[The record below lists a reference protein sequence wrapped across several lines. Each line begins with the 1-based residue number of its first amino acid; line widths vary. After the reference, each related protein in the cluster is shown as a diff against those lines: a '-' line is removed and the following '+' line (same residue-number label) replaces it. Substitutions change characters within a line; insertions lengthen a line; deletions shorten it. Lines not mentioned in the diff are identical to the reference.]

1 MAHPWAR
8 EGGVLSYFHQLA
20 RPVMFP
26 KAREA
31 LLWDWRWRIAEV
43 SLGVLVVMIALQATG
58 LVDIAGR
65 IRDYQLLIGTLV
77 GITAAGGVGFWSVT
91 ATLRANAEATLAQR
105 EREIEHERV
114 GARAMILAEL
124 MVMHDSLSTMHQVC
138 MEGRKRNNFT
148 VPKFMGGSELFQGY
162 RGQIA
167 KVGLLPKDQLLS
179 VVWAYATQ
187 EGVYSNW
194 KWMEQ
199 LQDAYDTS
207 KLNQPHEV
215 FITGLN
221 TLLRRV
227 ETAIVA
233 LGGEVMPRNRT
244 SLGVSEPTGPS
255 ALAGPEDRS
264 HAPVERRVIA
274 MAK

>member
-1 MAHPWAR
+1 M
-8 EGGVLSYFHQLA
+8 L
-20 RPVMFP
+20 P
-26 KAREA
+26 KAREIF
-31 LLWDWRWRIAEV
+31 LSDWRWLIGEV
-43 SLGVLVVMIALQATG
+43 GLGVLVVLIALQATG
-58 LVDIAGR
+58 LVDIAGFV
-65 IRDYQLLIGTLV
+65 RDYQLLMGTLI
-77 GITAAGGVGFWSVT
+77 GFAATGAVGFWSVT
-91 ATLRANAEATLAQR
+91 ATLRANADAALSQL
-105 EREIEHERV
+105 EREVEQERV
-114 GARAMILAEL
+114 GARAMIVAEL
-124 MVMHDSLSTMHQVC
+124 MVMHEGLSTMHQVC
-138 MEGRKRNNFT
+138 MEVRMRNNFR
-148 VPKFMGGSELFQGY
+148 VPKFMGGSELYQGY

-187 EGVYSNW
+187 EGMYSNW

-233 LGGEVMPRNRT
+233 LGGEVIPRSRN
-244 SLGVSEPTGPS
+244 SLEPAAS
-255 ALAGPEDRS
+255 ALAVPDDRPQ
-264 HAPVERRVIA
+264 APIERRVTA
-274 MAK
+274 MAQ

>member
-1 MAHPWAR
+1 
-8 EGGVLSYFHQLA
+8 
-20 RPVMFP
+20 MFP
-26 KAREA
+26 RAREA
-31 LLWDWRWRIAEV
+31 LLSDWRWWIGEV
-43 SLGVLVVMIALQATG
+43 ALGVLVVLIALHATG
-58 LVDIAGR
+58 LVDVAR
-65 IRDYQLLIGTLV
+65 IIKDYQLLMGTLI
-77 GITAAGGVGFWSVT
+77 GIAATGALGFSSVT
-91 ATLRANAEATLAQR
+91 TTLRANAESAQAQR
-105 EREIEHERV
+105 EREVELERV

-124 MVMHDSLSTMHQVC
+124 MVMHEGLSTMHQVC

-148 VPKFMGGSELFQGY
+148 VPKFMGGSELYQGY

-187 EGVYSNW
+187 EGMYSNW

-221 TLLRRV
+221 TLLRRI

-233 LGGEVMPRNRT
+233 LGGEVMPRNRA
-244 SLGVSEPTGPS
+244 SLGIPEAASAS

-264 HAPVERRVIA
+264 HAPIERRVIA
-274 MAK
+274 MAQ

>member
-1 MAHPWAR
+1 MLPRAR
-8 EGGVLSYFHQLA
+8 EILLS
-20 RPVMFP
+20 
-26 KAREA
+26 
-31 LLWDWRWRIAEV
+31 DWRWRIGEGA
-43 SLGVLVVMIALQATG
+43 LGVLVVLVALQLTG
-58 LVDIAGR
+58 LADVANFLR
-65 IRDYQLLIGTLV
+65 EFQVLIG
-77 GITAAGGVGFWSVT
+77 IAAIGGLGFWSVT
-91 ATLRANAEATLAQR
+91 TTLRANAESALAQR

-124 MVMHDSLSTMHQVC
+124 MVMHDGLSTMHQVC
-138 MEGRKRNNFT
+138 MEGRKRGNFT
-148 VPKFMGGSELFQGY
+148 VPKFMGGSEMYQGY
-162 RGQIA
+162 RGQVS
-167 KVGLLPKDQLLS
+167 KVGLLAKDQLLS

-187 EGVYSNW
+187 EGMYSNW

-233 LGGEVMPRNRT
+233 LGGEVIPRSRN
-244 SLGVSEPTGPS
+244 SLGAPEPAAS
-255 ALAGPEDRS
+255 ALAVPDDRPQ
-264 HAPVERRVIA
+264 APIERRVIA
-274 MAK
+274 MAQ

>member
-1 MAHPWAR
+1 M
-8 EGGVLSYFHQLA
+8 L
-20 RPVMFP
+20 P

-31 LLWDWRWRIAEV
+31 LLSDWRWWIGEV
-43 SLGVLVVMIALQATG
+43 ALGILVVLVALQLTG
-58 LVDIAGR
+58 LVDVAHFIKE
-65 IRDYQLLIGTLV
+65 YQLLIGL
-77 GITAAGGVGFWSVT
+77 AFWSVT
-91 ATLRANAEATLAQR
+91 ATLRANAEGALAQR
-105 EREIEHERV
+105 EKEIEHERI

-124 MVMHDSLSTMHQVC
+124 MVMHDGLSTMHQVC
-138 MEGRKRNNFT
+138 MEGRKRSNFT
-148 VPKFMGGSELFQGY
+148 VPKFMGGSELYQGY
-162 RGQIA
+162 RGQVA

-187 EGVYSNW
+187 EGMYSNW

-207 KLNQPHEV
+207 KINQPHEV
-215 FITGLN
+215 FITGLT

-233 LGGEVMPRNRT
+233 LGGEVMPRNRN
-244 SLGVSEPTGPS
+244 SLGAPEPLAS
-255 ALAGPEDRS
+255 ALAVPDDRPQ
-264 HAPVERRVIA
+264 APVERRVIA

>member
-1 MAHPWAR
+1 M
-8 EGGVLSYFHQLA
+8 L
-20 RPVMFP
+20 P
-26 KAREA
+26 KAREV
-31 LLWDWRWRIAEV
+31 LLSDWRWLIGEV
-43 SLGVLVVMIALQATG
+43 GLGILVVLIALHATG
-58 LVDIAGR
+58 LVDIAGLM
-65 IRDYQLLIGTLV
+65 RDYQLLIGTLV
-77 GITAAGGVGFWSVT
+77 GIGATGALGFCMVT
-91 ATLRANAEATLAQR
+91 ATLRANADAALAQR
-105 EREIEHERV
+105 EREIEQERV
-114 GARAMILAEL
+114 GARAMIVAEL
-124 MVMHDSLSTMHQVC
+124 MVMHEGLSTMHQVC

-148 VPKFMGGSELFQGY
+148 VPKFMGGSELYQGY

-187 EGVYSNW
+187 EGMYSNW

-244 SLGVSEPTGPS
+244 SLGVPEPASPA
-255 ALAGPEDRS
+255 ALTGPEDRS
-264 HAPVERRVIA
+264 PAPVERRVIA
-274 MAK
+274 MAQ

>member
-1 MAHPWAR
+1 M
-8 EGGVLSYFHQLA
+8 L
-20 RPVMFP
+20 P

-31 LLWDWRWRIAEV
+31 LLSDWRWWIGEV
-43 SLGVLVVMIALQATG
+43 ALGVLLVLIALHATG
-58 LVDIAGR
+58 LLDVAQLIK
-65 IRDYQLLIGTLV
+65 DYQLLMGTLI
-77 GITAAGGVGFWSVT
+77 GIGATGALGFWSVT
-91 ATLRANAEATLAQR
+91 TTLRANAENALAQR
-105 EREIEHERV
+105 EREIEVERV

-124 MVMHDSLSTMHQVC
+124 MVMHEGLSTMHQVC

-148 VPKFMGGSELFQGY
+148 VPKFMGGSELYQGY

-187 EGVYSNW
+187 EGMYSNW

-199 LQDAYDTS
+199 LQDSYDTS
-207 KLNQPHEV
+207 KINQPHEV

-221 TLLRRV
+221 TLLRRI

-233 LGGEVMPRNRT
+233 LGGEVMPRNRA
-244 SLGVSEPTGPS
+244 SLGIPEPTSAS
-255 ALAGPEDRS
+255 ALPGPEDRG
-264 HAPVERRVIA
+264 HAPIERRVIA
-274 MAK
+274 MAQ